1 MKEKREEKVRSGGL
15 ALRLELAGGG
25 GRALVT
31 RPTKGV
37 LDHLSK
43 SKIEFV

>member
-31 RPTKGV
+31 RPTKGPRPPQQV
-37 LDHLSK
+37 K
-43 SKIEFV
+43 N